1 MHVGM
6 GVAGN
11 PPTQFPTLPLYAGG
25 TPYPELPMNE
35 QFYNAI
41 KRGYRMSKPTHASD
55 EM

>member
-1 MHVGM
+1 MS
-6 GVAGN
+6 A
-11 PPTQFPTLPLYAGG
+11 LPLHTGG